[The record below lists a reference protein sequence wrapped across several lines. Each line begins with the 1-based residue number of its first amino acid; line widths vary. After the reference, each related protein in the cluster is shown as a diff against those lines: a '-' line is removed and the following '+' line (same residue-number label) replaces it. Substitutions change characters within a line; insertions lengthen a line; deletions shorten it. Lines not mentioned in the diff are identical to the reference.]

1 MLIRGLNVVVLN
13 EVTGAV
19 MSSRWYDTYESEA
32 DSGLLVKYL
41 KGLRQGRIVCFA
53 VKVRLITL
61 LIFVQYFRL
70 QNKHFKM
77 ARARENERFT
87 SLIFKKSFPPCF
99 LPLFQNEA
107 WCSFIWKEV
116 FLTRSLSCKS
126 NSSPSESLNTRTR
139 NLEMSYSSST

>member
-53 VKVRLITL
+53 VKVRLIKL
-61 LIFVQYFRL
+61 LIFVQYFHL
-70 QNKHFKM
+70 QNKHFLKLPGLVEKTS
-77 ARARENERFT
+77 ASLRSFSISHFRLVVVFFFT
-87 SLIFKKSFPPCF
+87 SVSK
-99 LPLFQNEA
+99 
-107 WCSFIWKEV
+107 
-116 FLTRSLSCKS
+116 RSLVQFHM
-126 NSSPSESLNTRTR
+126 
-139 NLEMSYSSST
+139 EMSFSRHDHCLANQTHFRMKG